1 MASKLWTLDDFK
13 DFETID
19 KVFFSDDINNTDCYK
34 NDSEGYTPLCFAA
47 LNGVAPECIAYF
59 MWKANRNEIFNKC
72 NRGKTPLQFACMSMN
87 PITINVLTSNSYN
100 YDRLDTD
107 GQPVYKKDEYGD
119 IKLNSNGEPAWLLQN
134 YIPWKTDS
142 FGNIEYELRN
152 DGSSYVTAESTNG
165 DMIKADTPYICASVQ
180 FEDILS
186 AASLPKSDILKTLV
200 NVYKESFYIE
210 SVEFASIIDHNDNN
224 PLHIAVGAQCY
235 DSVDFILANDADVEK
250 TTASKNKDNNTPL
263 DIAISLD
270 DSGLVS
276 KLITYYTANP
286 LANIVTLDRLATYYF
301 STLQNT
307 SNENDVLDAL
317 FSSKYTFYLLDNE
330 YHLSDISKTG
340 TLLEYC
346 RNKDTNKTNEM
357 INSLCNVFTNYLC
370 TDLSDIPFGT
380 DKLYIIFIIKLVTIH
395 FTEAITALY
404 ILLEESRT
412 SDPEWVTKALTSLY
426 RESAWTSKTAMIDD
440 IENKISSF
448 TAISYNK
455 ITDYY
460 IGETEDDY
468 NNSDHDVIPYKLWNI
483 DTLINNNLESAL
495 KRLWIAYSGILSV
508 SDKQV
513 SDIERAVIN
522 GDMDFDLVSMY
533 TSSVTKCIH
542 DKNYTFLNWLH
553 DNDHISGEDLNAV
566 ALAVND
572 KQLDSTKL
580 NNWPWNSIVT
590 LSFASTSYQ
599 GLIINLPDSISS
611 SPGEDI
617 LLPEITGTYT
627 DTNNNVYRPLRWNIG
642 DFNSLYTLN
651 DNTTAE
657 IVCES
662 VTSIITFT
670 NTDHPDLQIEL
681 PDPSIENKGTVI
693 TLPEITGTY
702 TDTNNIQYNPDHWI
716 IDGDTYQFGAQY
728 TLNNNTSANLYCIP
742 KSVTLT
748 FTNRSY
754 ENVPFQNYL
763 PDILNKPS
771 GSIIELPPVLGS
783 QLGPAPDNS
792 KLYTPRSWDIGP
804 FNSSYTIT
812 KDTVANLVCE
822 VHDINQDAEPGIL
835 FDQQQRQLMEGDSST
850 STFMLATQ
858 PTADVT
864 VNLTSSNPDRL
875 EIIPST
881 FTLTQDNWESGKS
894 IKFNAINN
902 NIIDDN
908 CPVTITANTKSNDSN
923 YNNLSADAEVFI
935 INNTNV
941 AGIIA
946 NPSKVT
952 LTEGTSKLCDLKLKS
967 KPTSN
972 VTLNLIPQH
981 NRLRISKSNLTFTS
995 DNWDQTQT
1003 ISISTPDNNIVGD
1016 NLNTSI
1022 NITANTNDTHYKNLS
1037 DTLSVNIKDNDTAG
1051 IDFNSSTITLTEGR
1065 LASITRIFKLKSQP
1079 MSEVTLNLTSN
1090 YENRLLISPSS
1101 LTFNGSNWNTT
1112 QSVTF
1117 TAKNNNI
1124 AGDSITDTV
1133 IINSFSIDTNYNN
1146 LSNNSLRVLIKDNDT
1161 AGIDFDSS
1169 SITLTEGASISRT
1182 FKLKSQPINSVLLNF
1197 AADKLNKLI
1206 FSPSSLTFTSSNWN
1220 TAQSVTFTAIN
1231 NNISGD
1237 DTNVQINITTG
1248 TSDVSYKSLSGTI
1261 EVSIKDNDTIGID
1274 FDSSKIILTEGANT
1288 TRTFKLKSQ
1297 PTSNVTLKLTNN
1309 YANRLSISKSS
1320 LTFTPSNWNTNQ
1332 SVTFTAIDNS
1342 ITDDNITDGNINI
1355 TATSTDTHYN
1365 LSTNISYNI
1374 NDNDIVTSL
1383 GTLAFTTSTF
1393 LIDTDVSSVQ
1403 QEEPN
1408 IKVIFDKL
1416 YTIDK
1421 P

>member
-1 MASKLWTLDDFK
+1 MASNLWTLDDFK

-19 KVFFSDDINNTDCYK
+19 KVFFSDDANNTECIK
-34 NDSEGYTPLCFAA
+34 NDGEGYTPLCFSA
-47 LNGVAPECIAYF
+47 LNSVAPECIAYF
-59 MWKANRNEIFNKC
+59 MWRANRNEIFNKC
-72 NRGKTPLQFACMSMN
+72 NRGKTPLQFACMAMN
-87 PITINVLTSNSYN
+87 PITINVLTNNSYN
-100 YDRLDTD
+100 YNRLDAD

-134 YIPWKTDS
+134 YIPWKTDT

-152 DGSSYVTAESTNG
+152 DGSSYVTTESTNG
-165 DMIKADTPYICASVQ
+165 DMIKADTQYICASVQ

-235 DSVDFILANDADVEK
+235 DSVDFILANDADAEK

-286 LANIVTLDRLATYYF
+286 LANITTLNRLATYYF
-301 STLQNT
+301 STLQDT

-346 RNKDTNKTNEM
+346 RNKDTDKTNEM

-380 DKLYIIFIIKLVTIH
+380 DKLYITFIIKLVTIY
-395 FTEAITALY
+395 FTEAITVLY
-404 ILLEESRT
+404 NLLEESRT

-448 TAISYNK
+448 IAISYNK

-460 IGETEDDY
+460 TGETEDDY

-522 GDMDFDLVSMY
+522 GDMNFDLVSMY

-542 DKNYTFLNWLH
+542 DKNYEFLNWLH

-590 LSFASTSYQ
+590 LSFASTSCQ

-662 VTSIITFT
+662 VTSIITLTFT
-670 NTDHPDLQIEL
+670 NTDHSDLQIEL
-681 PDPSIENKGTVI
+681 PDPSIGNKDTEVI
-693 TLPEITGTY
+693 LPEITGTY
-702 TDTNNIQYNPDHWI
+702 TDTNNIQYNPLWWV
-716 IDGDTYQFGAQY
+716 IDGHNYGFNSSY
-728 TLNNNTSANLYCIP
+728 TLNNNTSANLYCKRIN
-742 KSVTLT
+742 VNLT
-748 FTNRSY
+748 FTNKSY
-754 ENVPFQNYL
+754 ENVPFQL
-763 PDILNKPS
+763 PDTLTRPS
-771 GSIIELPPVLGS
+771 GYTIESLPSIEGFI
-783 QLGPAPDNS
+783 DYNS
-792 KLYTPRSWDIGP
+792 KRYTPRSWDIGP

-822 VHDINQDAEPGIL
+822 VHDIGQSAEPDII
-835 FDQQQRQLMEGDSST
+835 FDQITRSLKEGESST

-858 PTADVT
+858 PMADVT
-864 VNLTSSNPDRL
+864 VNLTSSHPDRL

-902 NIIDDN
+902 NIIDDD
-908 CPVTITANTKSNDSN
+908 CPVTITANTTSSDSN
-923 YNNLSADAEVFI
+923 YNSKKKSADIFI

-946 NPSKVT
+946 NPSIIT
-952 LTEGTSKLCDLKLKS
+952 LIEGASLSCTFKLKT

-995 DNWDQTQT
+995 ANWDQTQT

-1022 NITANTNDTHYKNLS
+1022 NITATTNDTNYKNLS
-1037 DTLSVNIKDNDTAG
+1037 DTLSVNIKDNNIAG

-1065 LASITRIFKLKSQP
+1065 LASITRVFKLKSQP

-1090 YENRLLISPSS
+1090 YENRLSISPSS
-1101 LTFNGSNWNTT
+1101 LTFNGSNWNTA
-1112 QSVTF
+1112 QSVAF

-1124 AGDSITDTV
+1124 AGDSITTTV

-1146 LSNNSLRVLIKDNDT
+1146 LSNNSLRVLIKDNDI
-1161 AGIDFDSS
+1161 AGIDFDQS
-1169 SITLTEGASISRT
+1169 SITLTEGVSISRT
-1182 FKLKSQPINSVLLNF
+1182 FKLKLQPIDSVLLNF
-1197 AADKLNKLI
+1197 TADKSNKLS

-1220 TAQSVTFTAIN
+1220 TSQSVTFTAIN

-1248 TSDVSYKSLSGTI
+1248 TSDVSYKNLSGTI
-1261 EVSIKDNDTIGID
+1261 EVNIKDNDTIGID
-1274 FDSSKIILTEGANT
+1274 FNSSNITLTEGANT

-1297 PTSNVTLKLTNN
+1297 PTSNVTLNLTSNHT
-1309 YANRLSISKSS
+1309 NRLNISKSS
-1320 LTFTPSNWNTNQ
+1320 LIFTPSNWNINQ
-1332 SVTFTAIDNS
+1332 SVIFTAIDNS

-1393 LIDTDVSSVQ
+1393 LIDTDISSVQ

-1416 YTIDK
+1416 YTVDK

>member
-1 MASKLWTLDDFK
+1 MASNLWTLDDFK

-19 KVFFSDDINNTDCYK
+19 KVFFSNNTDCYK
-34 NDSEGYTPLCFAA
+34 NDGEGYTPLCFAA

-59 MWKANRNEIFNKC
+59 MWRANRNEIFNKC
-72 NRGKTPLQFACMSMN
+72 NRGKTPLQFACMAMN
-87 PITINVLTSNSYN
+87 PITINILTSNSYN

-165 DMIKADTPYICASVQ
+165 DMIKADPPYICASVQ

-200 NVYKESFYIE
+200 NVFKESFYIE

-250 TTASKNKDNNTPL
+250 TTSSKNKDNNTPL

-270 DSGLVS
+270 DSGLIS

-301 STLQNT
+301 STLQDT

-346 RNKDTNKTNEM
+346 RNKDTDKTNEM

-380 DKLYIIFIIKLVTIH
+380 DKLYITFIIKLVTIH

-404 ILLEESRT
+404 NLLEESRT
-412 SDPEWVTKALTSLY
+412 SEPEWVTKALTSLY

-448 TAISYNK
+448 IAISYNK

-460 IGETEDDY
+460 TGETEDDY
-468 NNSDHDVIPYKLWNI
+468 NNSIHDVIPYKLWNI
-483 DTLINNNLESAL
+483 DTLINNNLDSVL
-495 KRLWIAYSGILSV
+495 KRLWIAYGGILSV

-522 GDMDFDLVSMY
+522 GDMSFDLVSMY
-533 TSSVTKCIH
+533 TSSVTRCIH
-542 DKNYTFLNWLH
+542 NKNYEFLNWLH

-580 NNWPWNSIVT
+580 NNWPWSSIVT
-590 LSFASTSYQ
+590 LSFASTSYP
-599 GLIINLPDSISS
+599 GLTISLPDSISS

-662 VTSIITFT
+662 VTSIITLTFT

-681 PDPSIENKGTVI
+681 PDPSIGNKDTVI
-693 TLPEITGTY
+693 TLPEVTGTY

-716 IDGDTYQFGAQY
+716 INGDIYSFGSEY

-754 ENVPFQNYL
+754 ENVPFQLPDTITSTSGSEIYL
-763 PDILNKPS
+763 PY
-771 GSIIELPPVLGS
+771 LPGFEV
-783 QLGPAPDNS
+783 DNS
-792 KLYTPRSWDIGP
+792 KKYTPRSWDIGP
-804 FNSSYTIT
+804 FNSSYIIT

-822 VHDINQDAEPGIL
+822 VHDIDQNAEPGII
-835 FDQQQRQLMEGDSST
+835 FDQITRSLKEGESST

-864 VNLTSSNPDRL
+864 VNLTSTHSDRL

-902 NIIDDN
+902 NIIDDD
-908 CPVTITANTKSNDSN
+908 CPVTITANTTSSDSN
-923 YNNLSADAEVFI
+923 YNGLSADAEIFI

-946 NPSKVT
+946 NPSIVT
-952 LTEGTSKLCDLKLKS
+952 LIEGASLSCTFKLKS

-995 DNWDQTQT
+995 DNWNQLQT
-1003 ISISTPDNNIVGD
+1003 IIISTPDNNIVGD
-1016 NLNTSI
+1016 NLNTYIS
-1022 NITANTNDTHYKNLS
+1022 ITATTNDTHYKVLS
-1037 DTLSVNIKDNDTAG
+1037 DTLSVNIKDNDIAG
-1051 IDFNSSTITLTEGR
+1051 IDFNSSTITLSEGR
-1065 LASITRIFKLKSQP
+1065 IASITRTFKLKSQP
-1079 MSEVTLNLTSN
+1079 MSDVTLNLTSN

-1101 LTFNGSNWNTT
+1101 LTFNGSNWNIA
-1112 QSVTF
+1112 QSVAF

-1124 AGDSITDTV
+1124 AGDSITAAV

-1182 FKLKSQPINSVLLNF
+1182 FKLKSQPTDSVLLKFN
-1197 AADKLNKLI
+1197 ADKSNKLS

-1220 TAQSVTFTAIN
+1220 TNQSVTFTAIN

-1248 TSDVSYKSLSGTI
+1248 TSDVSYRNLSGTI
-1261 EVSIKDNDTIGID
+1261 EVNIKDNDTIGID
-1274 FDSSKIILTEGANT
+1274 FNSSNITLTEGANT

-1297 PTSNVTLKLTNN
+1297 PTSNVTLNLTSN

-1320 LTFTPSNWNTNQ
+1320 LIFTPSNWNTNQ
-1332 SVTFTAIDNS
+1332 SVTFTAIDN
-1342 ITDDNITDGNINI
+1342 NITDGNITDGKISI
-1355 TATSTDTHYN
+1355 TTTSTDTHYN
-1365 LSTNISYNI
+1365 LSTYILYNI

-1393 LIDTDVSSVQ
+1393 LIDTDISSVQ
-1403 QEEPN
+1403 QEAPN
-1408 IKVIFDKL
+1408 IKVNFPKL
-1416 YTIDK
+1416 YTVDK

>member
-1 MASKLWTLDDFK
+1 MASNLWTLDDFK

-19 KVFFSDDINNTDCYK
+19 KVFFSNNTDCYK
-34 NDSEGYTPLCFAA
+34 NDDEGYTPLCFAA
-47 LNGVAPECIAYF
+47 LNGVVPECIAYF
-59 MWKANRNEIFNKC
+59 MWRANRNEIFNKC

-100 YDRLDTD
+100 YDRLDAD

-119 IKLNSNGEPAWLLQN
+119 IKLNSNGSPAWLLQN

-142 FGNIEYELRN
+142 SGNIEYELRN

-210 SVEFASIIDHNDNN
+210 LVEFASIIDHNDNN
-224 PLHIAVGAQCY
+224 PLHIAVSAQCY
-235 DSVDFILANDADVEK
+235 DSVDFILANDADVSK
-250 TTASKNKDNNTPL
+250 TTSSKNKDNNTPL

-270 DSGLVS
+270 DSGLIS
-276 KLITYYTANP
+276 KLITYYNADP
-286 LANIVTLDRLATYYF
+286 FANITTLDRLATYYF
-301 STLQNT
+301 STLQDT

-346 RNKDTNKTNEM
+346 RNKDTDKTNEM
-357 INSLCNVFTNYLC
+357 IYSLCNVFTNYLC
-370 TDLSDIPFGT
+370 TDLSDILFGNSV
-380 DKLYIIFIIKLVTIH
+380 LYITFIIKLITIH
-395 FTEAITALY
+395 FTEAITTLY
-404 ILLEESRT
+404 SLLEESRN

-426 RESAWTSKTAMIDD
+426 KESNWTSKTAMIDD

-448 TAISYNK
+448 IAILYNK

-460 IGETEDDY
+460 TGETEDDY
-468 NNSDHDVIPYKLWNI
+468 NNSAHDVIPYKLWNI
-483 DTLINNNLESAL
+483 DTLINNNLDSAL
-495 KRLWIAYSGILSV
+495 KRLWIAYDGILSI

-513 SDIERAVIN
+513 SDIDCAVIN
-522 GDMDFDLVSMY
+522 GDMSFDLVSMY
-533 TSSVTKCIH
+533 TSSVARCIH
-542 DKNYTFLNWLH
+542 NKNYTFLNWLH
-553 DNDHISGEDLNAV
+553 DNGHISGEDLNAI
-566 ALAVND
+566 ALTVND

-580 NNWPWNSIVT
+580 DDWPWNSIVT
-590 LSFASTSYQ
+590 LSFASTNYS
-599 GLIINLPDSISS
+599 GLTINLPDNISS

-617 LLPEITGTYT
+617 LLPEIIGTYT

-651 DNTTAE
+651 NNTTAE
-657 IVCES
+657 IVCEL
-662 VTSIITFT
+662 VTSIITLTFT
-670 NTDHPDLQIEL
+670 NTNHSDLQIGIPE
-681 PDPSIENKGTVI
+681 PITRDSGTEI
-693 TLPEITGTY
+693 ILPEITGTY
-702 TDTNNIQYNPDHWI
+702 TDTNNIQYNPDHWVI
-716 IDGDTYQFGAQY
+716 GGNSYSFGAEY
-728 TLNNNTSANLYCIP
+728 TLNNNAIANLYCIP

-754 ENVPFQNYL
+754 ENVAFQL
-763 PDILNKPS
+763 PGTIQSSSGDIIASLPS
-771 GSIIELPPVLGS
+771 INSSIEYD
-783 QLGPAPDNS
+783 Q
-792 KLYTPRSWDIGP
+792 KLYTPRSWDIGS

-812 KDTVANLVCE
+812 KDTFANLVCE
-822 VHDINQDAEPGIL
+822 VHDINQSAIQDVI
-835 FDQQQRQLMEGDSST
+835 FDQQTRELKEGDSST

-858 PTADVT
+858 PTADVN
-864 VNLTSSNPDRL
+864 VSLSSTNSDRL
-875 EIIPST
+875 TITPNT

-894 IKFNAINN
+894 ITFNAINN

-908 CPVTITANTKSNDSN
+908 CTVTITARTTSSDSD
-923 YNNLSADAEVFI
+923 YNNLQASAEIFI
-935 INNTNV
+935 INNTNE
-941 AGIIA
+941 AGIIT
-946 NPSKVT
+946 NPSTIT
-952 LTEGTSKLCDLKLKS
+952 LTEGTSLSCTFKLKS

-972 VTLNLIPQH
+972 VILNLIPQH

-995 DNWDQTQT
+995 DNWNQTQI

-1016 NLNTSI
+1016 NLDTSI
-1022 NITANTNDTHYKNLS
+1022 NITTSTNDTDYKDLS

-1051 IDFNSSTITLTEGR
+1051 IDFNSSSITLTEGR
-1065 LASITRIFKLKSQP
+1065 IASITRTFKLKSQP
-1079 MSEVTLNLTSN
+1079 ISEVTLNLTSN
-1090 YENRLLISPSS
+1090 YENRLTISPSS
-1101 LTFNGSNWNTT
+1101 LTFNGSNWNTA
-1112 QSVTF
+1112 QSVVF

-1124 AGDSITDTV
+1124 AGDSITATV

-1146 LSNNSLRVLIKDNDT
+1146 LSNNSLRVLIKDNDA

-1169 SITLTEGASISRT
+1169 SITLTKGSSISHT
-1182 FKLKSQPINSVLLNF
+1182 FKLKSQPIDSVLLNF
-1197 AADKLNKLI
+1197 NANKLNKLS

-1220 TAQSVTFTAIN
+1220 TNQSVTFTAIN

-1248 TSDVSYKSLSGTI
+1248 TSDVGYKNLSGTI
-1261 EVSIKDNDTIGID
+1261 EVNIKDNDTIGID
-1274 FDSSKIILTEGANT
+1274 FNSSNITLTEGANT

-1297 PTSNVTLKLTNN
+1297 PTSNVTLNLTSNH
-1309 YANRLSISKSS
+1309 ANRLNISKSN
-1320 LTFTPSNWNTNQ
+1320 LIFTPNNWNTNQ
-1332 SVTFTAIDNS
+1332 SVTFTAIDNP
-1342 ITDDNITDGNINI
+1342 ITDGNITDGNINI

-1365 LSTNISYNI
+1365 NLSTYISYNI
-1374 NDNDIVTSL
+1374 NDNDIITSL

-1393 LIDTDVSSVQ
+1393 LIDTDISSVQ

-1416 YTIDK
+1416 YTVDK